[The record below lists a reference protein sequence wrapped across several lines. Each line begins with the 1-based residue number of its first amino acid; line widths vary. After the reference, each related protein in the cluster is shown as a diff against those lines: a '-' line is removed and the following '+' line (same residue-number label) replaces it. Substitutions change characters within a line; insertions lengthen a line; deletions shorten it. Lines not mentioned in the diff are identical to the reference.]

1 LIKFEVVQQE
11 VLAGKL
17 EAVDIQVAGSLE
29 RTLVVGSQEQP
40 VEGWFQELVIAEAAD
55 TDLQVAAAG

>member
-1 LIKFEVVQQE
+1 MVQQE

-29 RTLVVGSQEQP
+29 HIQVVSSQEQP

-55 TDLQVAAAG
+55 TDLQVAAAD